1 MNFLPGFVTTDR
13 IKLNKELFKNS
24 RISYILTYS
33 LSNGYSW
40 RETPV
45 LYFEENPGY
54 NRTRKGIKIVWDLQP
69 CAQRALVSHRETRH
83 AHTITIYFMYIRSS
97 KCERCTLVA
106 FPVI

>member
-1 MNFLPGFVTTDR
+1 MNFLPGFVTTDH

-45 LYFEENPGY
+45 LYVEENPGY

-69 CAQRALVSHRETRH
+69 CRTEGSGKPQGNKTHPHYNHIFYVY
-83 AHTITIYFMYIRSS
+83 TIF
-97 KCERCTLVA
+97 
-106 FPVI
+106 

>member
-1 MNFLPGFVTTDR
+1 MNFLPGFVTTNH
-13 IKLNKELFKNS
+13 IKLSKELFKNS

-40 RETPV
+40 LETPV

-69 CAQRALVSHRETRH
+69 CRTEGSGKPQGNKTRPH
-83 AHTITIYFMYIRSS
+83 YNHIFYVYTIF
-97 KCERCTLVA
+97 
-106 FPVI
+106 